1 MPIFAQNNS
10 TLPQEDLAI
19 YKIGVIGLLR
29 KILSILFLLVAGTVV
44 LMAQNQVVRISGN
57 VKDNNGEILPYATV
71 RLKDTSTGCIT
82 DYNGNFSFNGKVNGQ
97 TLVVS
102 SIGYKDYE
110 VALSSKTVFPLK
122 IVLEETSYEIDEVV
136 IKPKRERYKKKGN
149 PAVELATEIINR
161 RNEDNPFE
169 NDYVSRDRYETF
181 IIALDNFTEEKQQ
194 QAMFRKFPFLSNYVD
209 TSKVSGKPILNI
221 STREL
226 AATDFFQKRPSRQKQ
241 LVHGREWIG
250 IEDFLPDEEV
260 RASLEATLKDVDLF
274 NEKVMIMR
282 NEFVSPFADY
292 ATTYYK
298 YYLQDT
304 IWVEGE
310 KCVDLA
316 FAPRNVQSFGF
327 TGHLYITI
335 DSTHFVKWIQMNVPY
350 DINLNFV
357 EYMNLEQKFT
367 RDSEHPRL
375 LTYECITAEF
385 KLYDFIDGIYGRREV
400 FYSGYKFNDDVNLE
414 PFDHQEPVIEPQ
426 EAYGRDDEFWAQYRD
441 KEAGTDGGKNNDV
454 KEMLKELR
462 DVPAYYW
469 TEQLV
474 NLIFSGFVPVREENN
489 PFYIGPVNTIISY
502 NGMEKMR
509 IKLGGMT
516 TAYLSPHLFG
526 TGYLIYG
533 VDDNRFKYFGR
544 LEYSFP
550 EKKEQWNEFPVH
562 SLRLQYENDI
572 YQYGQQY
579 LYTNKDNALLS
590 LKRLPDNMIGYV
602 RNTEL
607 TYTRERHSGFS
618 LTASLRNRVNE
629 ATKFIPMERTDGSGP
644 VKEIMQTELEIGLRY
659 APHEK
664 FVQHKWNRKSKT
676 PEHPVFTLNHT
687 FSQAGLLGS
696 DYSIQHTEISY
707 RQRLMAAPI
716 GYFDVMLR
724 AGKIWGQAPYPLLI
738 IPNANLSY
746 TYRKETFETMTP
758 MEFVMDQHLTWD
770 VVYYM
775 NGLIF
780 NRIPLFNNL
789 KLREVLYCRGTWG
802 SLSDK
807 NNPAIDKS
815 GKIFSYPTDR
825 SKATGTVMKEPFVEI
840 GAGVENIFKLVSI
853 NWFKRMTYKNSP
865 DVDQWGLRIAVHLQ
879 Y

>member
-1 MPIFAQNNS
+1 MIS
-10 TLPQEDLAI
+10 
-19 YKIGVIGLLR
+19 LLR
-29 KILSILFLLVAGTVV
+29 KNIAVLFLLIAGTVV
-44 LMAQNQVVRISGN
+44 LYAQSITVRISGN
-57 VKDNNGEILPYATV
+57 VKDDKGNILPYATV
-71 RLKDTSTGCIT
+71 KLKNTSVGCIT
-82 DYNGNFSFNGKVNGQ
+82 DYNGNFSFNGHVDGQ

-102 SIGYKDYE
+102 SIGYQNSE

-122 IVLEETSYEIDEVV
+122 ITLKEITYEIDEVI
-136 IKPKRERYKKKGN
+136 IKPEKQKYQKKGN
-149 PAVELATEIINR
+149 PAVELATEIIER
-161 RNEDNPFE
+161 RNNDNPFN
-169 NDYVSRDRYETF
+169 NDFVSRDRYETF
-181 IIALDNFTEEKQQ
+181 VIALDNFTEEKQQ
-194 QAMFRKFPFLSNYVD
+194 QAMFRKFQFLSDYVD
-209 TSKVSGKPILNI
+209 TSKVSGKPILNV

-226 AATDFFQKRPSRQKQ
+226 AATDYFQKKPSRQKQ
-241 LVHGREWIG
+241 MVHGREWVG

-274 NEKVMIMR
+274 NEKVLIMR

-292 ATTYYK
+292 ATTYYRF
-298 YYLQDT
+298 YLQDT
-304 IWVEGE
+304 IEVEGE

-316 FAPRNVQSFGF
+316 LVPRNLQSFGF
-327 TGHLYITI
+327 TGHLYITV
-335 DSTHFVKWIQMNVPY
+335 DSTHFVKWIQLNVPY

-357 EYMNLEQKFT
+357 EYLNLEQKFD

-400 FYSGYKFNDDVNLE
+400 FYSGYKFNDDVSRE
-414 PFDHQEPVIEPQ
+414 PFTHQEPVIETN
-426 EAYGRDDEFWAQYRD
+426 EALERDEEFWAQYRNND
-441 KEAGTDGGKNNDV
+441 NGTDGGKKDNV
-454 KEMLKELR
+454 KEMLDKLR
-462 DVPAYYW
+462 DVPVYYW
-469 TEQLV
+469 TEQFI
-474 NLIFSGFVPVREENN
+474 NLLFSGFIPIKEERT
-489 PFYIGPVNTIISY
+489 PFYIGPVNTMLSY
-502 NGMEKMR
+502 NGMEVLR

-516 TAYLSPHLFG
+516 TAYLNPHWFG

-544 LEYSFP
+544 LEYSFKP
-550 EKKEQWNEFPVH
+550 KKEQWNEFPIH

-579 LYTNKDNALLS
+579 IYTNKDNALLS

-607 TYTRERHSGFS
+607 TYTLERHSGFTFTGS
-618 LTASLRNRVNE
+618 IRNRVNE
-629 ATKFIPMERTDGSGP
+629 ATRFIPMERTDGSGS
-644 VKEIMQTELEIGLRY
+644 VKEIMQTELELGLRY

-676 PEHPVFTLNHT
+676 PEYPVFTLNHT
-687 FSQAGLLGS
+687 IAQAGLLGS
-696 DYSIQHTEISY
+696 DYSIQHTEFSY
-707 RQRLMAAPI
+707 RQRLMAAPV

-780 NRIPLFNNL
+780 NRIPLINNL

-802 SLSDK
+802 SLSNQ
-807 NNPAIDKS
+807 NNPTIDTS
-815 GKIFSYPTDR
+815 GNIFSYPTDR
-825 SKATGTVMKEPFVEI
+825 SKATGTIMDEPFVEV
-840 GAGVENIFKLVSI
+840 GAGIENIFKLMSI

>member
-1 MPIFAQNNS
+1 MS
-10 TLPQEDLAI
+10 
-19 YKIGVIGLLR
+19 KILR
-29 KILSILFLLVAGTVV
+29 KATVILFLLIAGTVV
-44 LMAQNQVVRISGN
+44 VFAQNQTVRISGN
-57 VKDNNGEILPYATV
+57 VKDTKGDVLPYATI
-71 RLKDTSTGCIT
+71 RLKETSTGCIT
-82 DYNGNFSFNGKVNGQ
+82 DYNGNFSFNGKVEGQ
-97 TLVVS
+97 TLIVS
-102 SIGYKDYE
+102 SMGYQDYE

-122 IVLEETSYEIDEVV
+122 IVLKEISYELDEVIV
-136 IKPKRERYKKKGN
+136 KPEKEKYQKKGN

-161 RNEDNPFE
+161 KDDDNPFNNE
-169 NDYVSRDRYETF
+169 YVSRDRYETF
-181 IIALDNFTEEKQQ
+181 VVALDNFSEEKQR
-194 QAMFRKFPFLSNYVD
+194 QAMFRKFPFLQEYVD
-209 TSKVSGKPILNI
+209 TSKVSGKPILNV

-226 AATDFFQKRPSRQKQ
+226 AATDYYQKRPSREKQ
-241 LVHGREWIG
+241 VVHGRDWVG

-260 RASLEATLKDVDLF
+260 RAAVEVTLRDVDLF
-274 NEKVMIMR
+274 NEKVIILR

-304 IWVEGE
+304 IIVEGE

-316 FAPRNVQSFGF
+316 FVPRNLQSFGF
-327 TGHLYITI
+327 TGHLYITV

-357 EYMNLEQKFT
+357 EYMNVEQKFA
-367 RDSEHPRL
+367 RDSNHPRL

-400 FYSGYKFNDDVNLE
+400 FYSDYKFNDEVDKE
-414 PFDHQEPVIEPQ
+414 PFTHQEQVIETA
-426 EAYGRDDEFWAQYRD
+426 EAANRDQEFWAQYRN
-441 KEAGTDGGKNNDV
+441 EERETDGGKTKDV
-454 KEMLKELR
+454 KDMIARLR
-462 DVPAYYW
+462 QVPVYYW
-469 TEQLV
+469 TEQFI
-474 NLIFSGFVPVREENN
+474 NLLFSGFIPVREENT
-489 PFYIGPVNTIISY
+489 PFYIGPVNTMLSY
-502 NGMEKMR
+502 NGMEILR

-516 TAYLSPHLFG
+516 TAYLNPHLFG

-533 VDDNRFKYFGR
+533 VDDKRFKYYGR
-544 LEYSFP
+544 LEYSFKP
-550 EKKEQWNEFPVH
+550 KKEQWNEFPIH

-579 LYTNKDNALLS
+579 IYTNKDNALLS
-590 LKRLPDNMIGYV
+590 LKRLPDNMIGYI
-602 RNTEL
+602 RNAEL
-607 TYTRERHSGFS
+607 TYTLERHSGF
-618 LTASLRNRVNE
+618 TFTGTIRNRANE
-629 ATKFIPMERTDGSGP
+629 ATKFIPMEKTDGSGA
-644 VKEIMQTELEIGLRY
+644 VKEIMQTELELGLRY

-676 PEHPVFTLNHT
+676 PEQPVFTLNHT
-687 FSQAGLLGS
+687 ISKAGLLGS
-696 DYSIQHTEISY
+696 DYSIQHTEFSY

-716 GYFDVMLR
+716 GYFDVMLK
-724 AGKIWGQAPYPLLI
+724 AGKVWGQAPYPLLI

-758 MEFVMDQHLTWD
+758 MEFILDEHLTWD

-780 NRIPLFNNL
+780 NRTPLIKNL

-802 SLSDK
+802 SLSDQ
-807 NNPAIDKS
+807 NNPAIDTS
-815 GKIFSYPTDR
+815 GRIFSYPTDR
-825 SKATGTVMKEPFVEI
+825 SKATGTVMKEPFVEL
-840 GAGVENIFKLVSI
+840 GAGVENIFKIASLSF
-853 NWFKRMTYKNSP
+853 FKRMTYKNSP

>member
-1 MPIFAQNNS
+1 M
-10 TLPQEDLAI
+10 
-19 YKIGVIGLLR
+19 
-29 KILSILFLLVAGTVV
+29 FLLIAGTVV
-44 LMAQNQVVRISGN
+44 LFAQSQTVRISGN
-57 VKDNNGEILPYATV
+57 VKDTKGDVLPYATI
-71 RLKDTSTGCIT
+71 RLKETSTGCIT
-82 DYNGNFSFNGKVNGQ
+82 DYNGNFSFNGKVEGQ
-97 TLVVS
+97 TLIVS
-102 SIGYKDYE
+102 SMGYQDYE

-122 IVLEETSYEIDEVV
+122 IVLKEISYELDEVIV
-136 IKPKRERYKKKGN
+136 KPEKEKYQKKGN
-149 PAVELATEIINR
+149 PAVELATEIIDR
-161 RNEDNPFE
+161 KDDDNPFNNE
-169 NDYVSRDRYETF
+169 YVSRDRYETF
-181 IIALDNFTEEKQQ
+181 VVALDNFSEEKQR
-194 QAMFRKFPFLSNYVD
+194 QAMFRKFPFLQEYVD
-209 TSKVSGKPILNI
+209 TSKVSGKPILNV

-226 AATDFFQKRPSRQKQ
+226 AATDYYQKRPSREKQ
-241 LVHGREWIG
+241 VVHGRDWVG

-260 RASLEATLKDVDLF
+260 RAAVEVTLRDVDLF
-274 NEKVMIMR
+274 NEKVIILR

-304 IWVEGE
+304 IIVEGE

-316 FAPRNVQSFGF
+316 FVPRNLQSFGF
-327 TGHLYITI
+327 TGHLYITV

-357 EYMNLEQKFT
+357 EYMNVEQKFA
-367 RDSEHPRL
+367 RDSNHPRL

-400 FYSGYKFNDDVNLE
+400 FYSDYKFDDEVDKE
-414 PFDHQEPVIEPQ
+414 PFTHQEQIIETA
-426 EAYGRDDEFWAQYRD
+426 EAANRDQEFWAQYRND
-441 KEAGTDGGKNNDV
+441 ERGTDGGKTKDV
-454 KEMLKELR
+454 KDMIARLR
-462 DVPAYYW
+462 QVPIYYW
-469 TEQLV
+469 TEQFI
-474 NLIFSGFVPVREENN
+474 NLLFSGFIPVREENT
-489 PFYIGPVNTIISY
+489 PFYIGPVNTMLSY
-502 NGMEKMR
+502 NGMEILR

-516 TAYLSPHLFG
+516 TAYLNPHLFG

-533 VDDNRFKYFGR
+533 VDDKRFKYYGR
-544 LEYSFP
+544 LEYSFKP
-550 EKKEQWNEFPVH
+550 KKEQWNEFPIH

-579 LYTNKDNALLS
+579 IYTNKDNALLS
-590 LKRLPDNMIGYV
+590 LKRLPDNMIGYI
-602 RNTEL
+602 RNAEL
-607 TYTRERHSGFS
+607 TYTLERHSGF
-618 LTASLRNRVNE
+618 TFTGTIRNRVNE
-629 ATKFIPMERTDGSGP
+629 ATKFIPMEKTDGSGA
-644 VKEIMQTELEIGLRY
+644 VKEIMQTELELGLRY

-676 PEHPVFTLNHT
+676 PEQPVFTLNHT
-687 FSQAGLLGS
+687 ISKAGLLGS
-696 DYSIQHTEISY
+696 DYSIQHTEFSY

-716 GYFDVMLR
+716 GYFDVMLK
-724 AGKIWGQAPYPLLI
+724 AGKVWGQAPYPLLI

-758 MEFVMDQHLTWD
+758 MEFILDEHLTWD

-780 NRIPLFNNL
+780 NRTPLIKNL

-802 SLSDK
+802 SLSDQ
-807 NNPAIDKS
+807 NNPAIDTS

-825 SKATGTVMKEPFVEI
+825 SKATGTLMKEPFVEL
-840 GAGVENIFKLVSI
+840 GAGVENIFKIASLSF
-853 NWFKRMTYKNSP
+853 FKRMTYKNSP

>member
-1 MPIFAQNNS
+1 MS
-10 TLPQEDLAI
+10 
-19 YKIGVIGLLR
+19 KILR
-29 KILSILFLLVAGTVV
+29 KATVILFLLIAGTVV
-44 LMAQNQVVRISGN
+44 LFAQSQTVRISGN
-57 VKDNNGEILPYATV
+57 VKDTKGDVLPYATI
-71 RLKDTSTGCIT
+71 RLKETSTGCIT
-82 DYNGNFSFNGKVNGQ
+82 DYNGNFSFNGKVEGQ
-97 TLVVS
+97 TLIVS
-102 SIGYKDYE
+102 SMGYQDYE

-122 IVLEETSYEIDEVV
+122 IVLKEISYELDEVIV
-136 IKPKRERYKKKGN
+136 KPEKEKYQKKGN
-149 PAVELATEIINR
+149 PAVELATEIIDR
-161 RNEDNPFE
+161 KDDDNPFNNE
-169 NDYVSRDRYETF
+169 YVSRDRYETF
-181 IIALDNFTEEKQQ
+181 VVALDNFSEEKQR
-194 QAMFRKFPFLSNYVD
+194 QAMFRKFPFLQEYVD
-209 TSKVSGKPILNI
+209 TSKVSGKPILNV

-226 AATDFFQKRPSRQKQ
+226 AATDYYQKRPSREKQ
-241 LVHGREWIG
+241 VVHGRDWVG

-260 RASLEATLKDVDLF
+260 RAAVEVTLRDVDLF
-274 NEKVMIMR
+274 NEKVIILR

-304 IWVEGE
+304 IIVEGE

-316 FAPRNVQSFGF
+316 FVPRNLQSFGF
-327 TGHLYITI
+327 TGHLYITV

-357 EYMNLEQKFT
+357 EYMNVEQKFA
-367 RDSEHPRL
+367 RDSNHPRL

-400 FYSGYKFNDDVNLE
+400 FYSDYKFDDEVDKE
-414 PFDHQEPVIEPQ
+414 PFTHQEQIIETA
-426 EAYGRDDEFWAQYRD
+426 EAANRDQEFWAQYRND
-441 KEAGTDGGKNNDV
+441 ERGTDGGKTKDV
-454 KEMLKELR
+454 KDMIARLR
-462 DVPAYYW
+462 QVPIYYW
-469 TEQLV
+469 TEQFI
-474 NLIFSGFVPVREENN
+474 NLLFSGFIPVREENT
-489 PFYIGPVNTIISY
+489 PFYIGPVNTMLSY
-502 NGMEKMR
+502 NGMEILR

-516 TAYLSPHLFG
+516 TAYLNPHLFG

-533 VDDNRFKYFGR
+533 VDDKRFKYYGR
-544 LEYSFP
+544 LEYSFKP
-550 EKKEQWNEFPVH
+550 KKEQWNEFPIH

-579 LYTNKDNALLS
+579 IYTNKDNALLS
-590 LKRLPDNMIGYV
+590 LKRLPDNMIGYI
-602 RNTEL
+602 RNAEL
-607 TYTRERHSGFS
+607 TYTLERHSGF
-618 LTASLRNRVNE
+618 TFTGTIRNRVNE
-629 ATKFIPMERTDGSGP
+629 ATKFIPMEKTDGSGA
-644 VKEIMQTELEIGLRY
+644 VKEIMQTELELGLRY

-676 PEHPVFTLNHT
+676 PEQPVFTLNHT
-687 FSQAGLLGS
+687 ISKAGLLGS
-696 DYSIQHTEISY
+696 DYSIQHTEFSY

-716 GYFDVMLR
+716 GYFDVMLK
-724 AGKIWGQAPYPLLI
+724 AGKVWGQAPYPLLI

-758 MEFVMDQHLTWD
+758 MEFILDEHLTWD

-780 NRIPLFNNL
+780 NRTPLIKNL

-802 SLSDK
+802 SLSDQ
-807 NNPAIDKS
+807 NNPAIDTS

-825 SKATGTVMKEPFVEI
+825 SKATGTLMKEPFVEL
-840 GAGVENIFKLVSI
+840 GAGVENIFKIASLSF
-853 NWFKRMTYKNSP
+853 FKRMTYKNSP

>member
-1 MPIFAQNNS
+1 MTS
-10 TLPQEDLAI
+10 
-19 YKIGVIGLLR
+19 LLR
-29 KILSILFLLVAGTVV
+29 RNITVLFLLIAGTVV
-44 LMAQNQVVRISGN
+44 LCAQSTIIRISGN
-57 VKDNNGEILPYATV
+57 VKDDKGNILPYATV
-71 RLKDTSTGCIT
+71 KLKNTSVGCIT
-82 DYNGNFSFNGKVNGQ
+82 DYNGNFSFNGHVDGQ

-102 SIGYKDYE
+102 SIGYQNCE
-110 VALSSKTVFPLK
+110 VALSNKTVFPLK
-122 IVLEETSYEIDEVV
+122 VTLKEITYEIDEVI
-136 IKPKRERYKKKGN
+136 IKPQKEKYTKKGN
-149 PAVELATEIINR
+149 PAVELATEIIDRKDN
-161 RNEDNPFE
+161 DNPFN

-194 QAMFRKFPFLSNYVD
+194 QAMFRKFPFLSDYVD
-209 TSKVSGKPILNI
+209 TSKVSGKPILNV

-226 AATDFFQKRPSRQKQ
+226 AATDFYQKRPSRQKQ
-241 LVHGREWIG
+241 MVHGREWVG

-260 RASLEATLKDVDLF
+260 RASLEATLKDIDLF
-274 NEKVMIMR
+274 NEKVIIMR

-292 ATTYYK
+292 ATTYYRF
-298 YYLQDT
+298 YLQDT
-304 IWVEGE
+304 IEVEGE

-316 FAPRNVQSFGF
+316 LVPRNLQSFGF
-327 TGHLYITI
+327 TGHLYITV
-335 DSTHFVKWIQMNVPY
+335 DSTHFVKWIQLNVPY

-357 EYMNLEQKFT
+357 EYLNLEQKFE

-400 FYSGYKFNDDVNLE
+400 FYSGYKFNEDVSKE
-414 PFDHQEPVIEPQ
+414 AFSYQQPVIETS
-426 EAYGRDDEFWAQYRD
+426 EALERDEEFWAQYRNND
-441 KEAGTDGGKNNDV
+441 NGTDGGKKDNV
-454 KEMLKELR
+454 KEMLDKLR
-462 DVPAYYW
+462 DVPVYYW
-469 TEQLV
+469 TEQFI
-474 NLIFSGFVPVREENN
+474 NLLFSGFIPVKEEKT
-489 PFYIGPVNTIISY
+489 PFYIGPVNTMLSY
-502 NGMEKMR
+502 NGMEILR

-516 TAYLSPHLFG
+516 TAYLNPHWFG

-533 VDDNRFKYFGR
+533 VDDKRFKYYGR
-544 LEYSFP
+544 LEYSFEP
-550 EKKEQWNEFPVH
+550 KKEQWNEFPIH

-579 LYTNKDNALLS
+579 IYTNKDNALLS

-607 TYTRERHSGFS
+607 TYTLERHSGFTFTGS
-618 LTASLRNRVNE
+618 IRNRVNE
-629 ATKFIPMERTDGSGP
+629 ATKFIPMEKTDGSGS
-644 VKEIMQTELEIGLRY
+644 VKEIMQTELDLGLRY

-676 PEHPVFTLNHT
+676 PEYPVFTLNHT
-687 FSQAGLLGS
+687 IAQAGVLGS
-696 DYSIQHTEISY
+696 DYSIQHTEFSY

-780 NRIPLFNNL
+780 NRIPLINNL

-802 SLSDK
+802 SLSDQ
-807 NNPAIDKS
+807 NNPAIDTS

-825 SKATGTVMKEPFVEI
+825 SKATGTVMDEPFVEI
-840 GAGVENIFKLVSI
+840 GAGIENIFKLMSI

>member
-1 MPIFAQNNS
+1 MNFVRKYALVIAVIIMNVSAMYAQS
-10 TLPQEDLAI
+10 
-19 YKIGVIGLLR
+19 GL
-29 KILSILFLLVAGTVV
+29 T
-44 LMAQNQVVRISGN
+44 RIHGN
-57 VKDNNGEILPYATV
+57 VKDENGEVLPYTTV

-82 DYNGNFSFNGKVNGQ
+82 DYNGNFSFNAKADGQ
-97 TLVVS
+97 TLVVT

-110 VALSSKTVFPLK
+110 VKLTSRTSYPLK
-122 IVLEETSYEIDEVV
+122 ITLTSSAYDMEEVV
-136 IKPKRERYKKKGN
+136 IKPTRERYQKKGN
-149 PAVELATEIINR
+149 PAVELITEIINR
-161 RNEDNPFE
+161 RNEDNPFNNE
-169 NDYVSRDRYETF
+169 FVSRDRYETF
-181 IIALDNFTEEKQQ
+181 LIALDNFTEEKQQ
-194 QAMFRKFPFLSNYVD
+194 QATFRNFPFLQEYVD
-209 TSKVSGKPILNI
+209 TSQVSGKPVLNV
-221 STREL
+221 SSREL
-226 AATDFFQKRPSRQKQ
+226 AATDYFQRRPSRQKQ
-241 LVHGREWIG
+241 KVHGREWIG

-274 NEKVMIMR
+274 NDKVMIMR
-282 NEFVSPFADY
+282 NEFVSPFSDI
-292 ATTYYK
+292 ATTYYRF
-298 YYLQDT
+298 YLQDT
-304 IWVEGE
+304 LLVEGE

-316 FAPRNVQSFGF
+316 FVPRNLQSFGF
-327 TGHLYITI
+327 TGHLYITV
-335 DSTHFVKWIQMNVPY
+335 DSTHFVKWVQMNVPY

-357 EYMNLEQKFT
+357 EYMNVEQKFD

-375 LTYECITAEF
+375 LTYECITAEL

-400 FYSGYKFNDDVNLE
+400 FYSGYKFNDDVDTE
-414 PFDHQEPVIEPQ
+414 PFTHQEPIIET
-426 EAYGRDDEFWAQYRD
+426 ADALDRDSEFWAQYRSMD
-441 KEAGTDGGKNNDV
+441 DSGDGGKTQDV
-454 KEMLKELR
+454 EEMIARLR
-462 DVPAYYW
+462 EVPVYYW
-469 TEQLV
+469 TEQLI

-489 PFYIGPVNTIISY
+489 PFYIGPINTILSY
-502 NGMEKMR
+502 NGMEKLR

-516 TAYLSPHLFG
+516 TANINPHLFG

-533 VDDNRFKYFGR
+533 LDDNRFKYYGR

-550 EKKEQWNEFPVH
+550 PKKEQWNEFPVH
-562 SLRLQYENDI
+562 SIRLQYEDDI

-590 LKRLPDNMIGYV
+590 IKRLPDNMIGYV
-602 RNTEL
+602 RNSEL
-607 TYTRERHSGFS
+607 TYTLERHSGFS
-618 LTASLRNRVNE
+618 FTGVLRNRVNE
-629 ATKFIPMERTDGSGP
+629 ATRFIPMERSDGSGP
-644 VKEIMQTELEIGLRY
+644 VNEIMQTELEIGLRY

-687 FSQAGLLGS
+687 FSKAGLLGS
-696 DYSIQHTEISY
+696 DYSIQHTELSY
-707 RQRLMAAPI
+707 RQRIMAAPI

-780 NRIPLFNNL
+780 NRTPLLKKL

-815 GKIFSYPTDR
+815 GNIFFYPTDR
-825 SKATGTVMKEPFVEI
+825 SKATGTVMNEPFVEI
-840 GAGVENIFKLVSI
+840 GAGVENIFKLMSI

>member
-1 MPIFAQNNS
+1 MHYLCSVFDIRDITIYIKGVNTILRKNITLLILLITGTIAVFAQGQ
-10 TLPQEDLAI
+10 T
-19 YKIGVIGLLR
+19 
-29 KILSILFLLVAGTVV
+29 
-44 LMAQNQVVRISGN
+44 VRISGN
-57 VKDNNGEILPYATV
+57 VKDDKGEILSYAAV

-82 DYNGNFSFNGKVNGQ
+82 DYNGNFSFNGKVEGQ
-97 TLVVS
+97 TLIVS
-102 SIGYKDYE
+102 SLGYKEYE
-110 VALSSKTVFPLK
+110 VKLSSKTKFPLN
-122 IVLEETSYEIDEVV
+122 IVLQSVTYDLDEVV
-136 IKPKRERYKKKGN
+136 IKPEKERYKKKGN
-149 PAVELATEIINR
+149 PAAELANEIINR
-161 RNEDNPFE
+161 RSDDNPFNNE
-169 NDYVSRDRYETF
+169 YVSRDRYETYL
-181 IIALDNFTEEKQQ
+181 IALDNFTEEKQQ
-194 QAMFRKFPFLSNYVD
+194 QAMFRKFPFLSEYVD
-209 TSKVSGKPILNI
+209 TSKVSGKPILNV

-226 AATDFFQKRPSRQKQ
+226 AATDYYQKRPSRQKQ

-292 ATTYYK
+292 ATTYYR

-304 IWVEGE
+304 IDVEGE

-316 FAPRNVQSFGF
+316 FVPRNLQSFGF

-357 EYMNLEQKFT
+357 EYMNLEQKFA

-400 FYSGYKFNDDVNLE
+400 FYSDYKFNDDVDKE
-414 PFDHQEPVIEPQ
+414 PFTHQEHIIEPS
-426 EAYGRDDEFWAQYRD
+426 EASERDEEFWAQYRNTGT
-441 KEAGTDGGKNNDV
+441 ETDGGKHKDV
-454 KEMLKELR
+454 KEMLTQLR
-462 DVPAYYW
+462 KVPVYYW
-469 TEQLV
+469 TEQFI
-474 NLIFSGFVPVREENN
+474 NLLFSGFIPVREERT
-489 PFYIGPVNTIISY
+489 PFYIGPVNTMISY
-502 NGMEKMR
+502 NGMEKIR
-509 IKLGGMT
+509 FKLGGMT
-516 TAYLSPHLFG
+516 TAYLNPHLFG
-526 TGYLIYG
+526 TAYLIYG
-533 VDDNRFKYFGR
+533 VDDNRFKYYGR
-544 LEYSFP
+544 LEYSFEP
-550 EKKEQWNEFPVH
+550 KKEQWNEFPVH

-590 LKRLPDNMIGYV
+590 LKRLPDNMIGYI

-607 TYTRERHSGFS
+607 TYTQERHSGF
-618 LTASLRNRVNE
+618 TFTGIIRNRVNE
-629 ATKFIPMERTDGSGP
+629 ATKFIPMQRNDGSGP

-676 PEHPVFTLNHT
+676 PEHPVFTLNH
-687 FSQAGLLGS
+687 SMSYAGVLGS
-696 DYSIQHTEISY
+696 DYSIQHTELSY

-758 MEFVMDQHLTWD
+758 MEFILDQHLTWD

-775 NGLIF
+775 NGLIL
-780 NRIPLFNNL
+780 NRTPLVKDL

-802 SLSDK
+802 SLSDM
-807 NNPAIDKS
+807 NNPAIDTS
-815 GKIFSYPTDR
+815 GKLFSYPTDR
-825 SKATGTVMKEPFVEI
+825 SKATGTVMKEPFVEV
-840 GAGVENIFKLVSI
+840 GAGIENIFKLMSI
-853 NWFKRMTYKNSP
+853 NWFKRMTYKDSP
-865 DVDQWGLRIAVHLQ
+865 DVDQWGIRIAVHLQ

>member
-1 MPIFAQNNS
+1 M
-10 TLPQEDLAI
+10 
-19 YKIGVIGLLR
+19 R
-29 KILSILFLLVAGTVV
+29 KILRKATIILFLLLAGTVV
-44 LMAQNQVVRISGN
+44 LLAQSQTVRISGN
-57 VKDNNGEILPYATV
+57 VKDTKGDVLPYATV
-71 RLKDTSTGCIT
+71 RLKETSTGCIT
-82 DYNGNFSFNGKVNGQ
+82 DYNGNFSFNGRVEGQ
-97 TLVVS
+97 TLIVS
-102 SIGYKDYE
+102 SMGYQDCE
-110 VALSSKTVFPLK
+110 VALSRNTVFPLK
-122 IVLEETSYEIDEVV
+122 IVLKETTYELDEVV
-136 IKPKRERYKKKGN
+136 IKPEKEKYQKKGN

-161 RNEDNPFE
+161 KDDDNPFNNE
-169 NDYVSRDRYETF
+169 YVSRDRYETF
-181 IIALDNFTEEKQQ
+181 VVALDNFSEEKQQ
-194 QAMFRKFPFLSNYVD
+194 QAMFRKFPFLQEYVD
-209 TSKVSGKPILNI
+209 TSKVSGKPILNV

-226 AATDFFQKRPSRQKQ
+226 AATDFYQKRPSREKQ
-241 LVHGREWIG
+241 VVHGKDWVG

-260 RASLEATLKDVDLF
+260 RAAVEVTLRDVDLF
-274 NEKVMIMR
+274 NEKVLILR

-304 IWVEGE
+304 IIVEGE

-316 FAPRNVQSFGF
+316 FVPRNLQSFGF
-327 TGHLYITI
+327 TGHLYVTV

-357 EYMNLEQKFT
+357 EYMNVEQKFA

-400 FYSGYKFNDDVNLE
+400 FYSDYKFNDAVDKE
-414 PFDHQEPVIEPQ
+414 PFIRQEQVIESA
-426 EAYGRDDEFWAQYRD
+426 EADNRDEEFWAQYRNED
-441 KEAGTDGGKNNDV
+441 KGADGGKTKDV
-454 KEMLKELR
+454 KEMIAKLR
-462 DVPAYYW
+462 QVPIYYW
-469 TEQLV
+469 TEQFI
-474 NLIFSGFVPVREENN
+474 NLLFSGFIPVREENT
-489 PFYIGPVNTIISY
+489 PFYIGPVNTMLSY
-502 NGMEKMR
+502 NGMEKLR

-516 TAYLSPHLFG
+516 TAYLNPHLFG

-533 VDDNRFKYFGR
+533 VDDKRFKYYGR
-544 LEYSFP
+544 LEYSFKP
-550 EKKEQWNEFPVH
+550 KKEQWNEFPIH
-562 SLRLQYENDI
+562 SLRIQYENDI

-579 LYTNKDNALLS
+579 IYTNKDNALLS
-590 LKRLPDNMIGYV
+590 LKRLPDNMIGYI
-602 RNTEL
+602 RNAEL
-607 TYTRERHSGFS
+607 TYTLERHSGIT
-618 LTASLRNRVNE
+618 LTGTIRNRANE
-629 ATKFIPMERTDGSGP
+629 ATKFIPMEKNDGSGA

-676 PEHPVFTLNHT
+676 PELPVFTLNHT
-687 FSQAGLLGS
+687 IAKAGLLGS
-696 DYSIQHTEISY
+696 DYSIQHTEFSY
-707 RQRLMAAPI
+707 RQRLMAAPV
-716 GYFDVMLR
+716 GYFDVMLK
-724 AGKIWGQAPYPLLI
+724 AGKVWGQAPYPLLI

-758 MEFVMDQHLTWD
+758 MEFILDEHLTWD

-780 NRIPLFNNL
+780 NRTPLLKKL

-802 SLSDK
+802 SLSDY
-807 NNPAIDKS
+807 NNPTIDTS

-825 SKATGTVMKEPFVEI
+825 SKATGTVMTEPFVEL
-840 GAGVENIFKLVSI
+840 GAGVENIFKIASI
-853 NWFKRMTYKNSP
+853 NFFKRMTYKNSP

>member
-1 MPIFAQNNS
+1 MN
-10 TLPQEDLAI
+10 AI
-19 YKIGVIGLLR
+19 LR
-29 KILSILFLLVAGTVV
+29 KMAISFVLIMIWTVDV
-44 LMAQNQVVRISGN
+44 PAQGGLTRVSGN
-57 VKDNNGEILPYATV
+57 VKDIEGEVLPYTTI
-71 RLKDTSTGCIT
+71 RLKNTSTGCIT
-82 DYNGNFSFNGKVNGQ
+82 DYNGNFSFNARVEGQ

-102 SIGYKDYE
+102 SIGYQDYE
-110 VALSSKTVFPLK
+110 LALTSRTRYPLNIILK
-122 IVLEETSYEIDEVV
+122 PTTYDLEEVV
-136 IKPKRERYKKKGN
+136 IKPGKEKYKKKGN
-149 PAVELATEIINR
+149 PAVELAEEIINR
-161 RNEDNPFE
+161 KEKENPFN

-181 IIALDNFTEEKQQ
+181 VIALDNFTEEKQSRS
-194 QAMFRKFPFLSNYVD
+194 MFRKFPFLQDYVD
-209 TSKVSGKPILNI
+209 TSLVSGKPILNV

-226 AATDFFQKRPSRQKQ
+226 AATDYFQRKPSRQKQ
-241 LVHGREWIG
+241 KVAGRDWIG

-260 RASLEATLKDVDLF
+260 RASVEATLRDIDLF
-274 NEKVMIMR
+274 NEKVLIMR

-292 ATTYYK
+292 ATTYYRF
-298 YYLQDT
+298 YLQDT
-304 IWVEGE
+304 IVVEGD

-316 FAPRNVQSFGF
+316 FVPRNLQSFGF
-327 TGHLYITI
+327 TGHLYITV

-357 EYMNLEQKFT
+357 EYMNVEQKFA

-400 FYSGYKFNDDVNLE
+400 YYSGYRFNDEVDKE
-414 PFDHQEPVIEPQ
+414 PFTHQELIIEPP
-426 EAYGRDDEFWAQYRD
+426 EAAERDDEFWAQYREQD
-441 KEAGTDGGKNNDV
+441 ENATKHSKTKDV
-454 KEMLKELR
+454 SEMLTKLR
-462 DVPAYYW
+462 QVPVYYW
-469 TEQLV
+469 TEQFI
-474 NLIFSGFVPVREENN
+474 NLLFSGFIPVKEERT
-489 PFYIGPVNTIISY
+489 PFYIGPVNTMISY
-502 NGMEKMR
+502 NGLENVR
-509 IKLGGMT
+509 FKLGGMT
-516 TAYLSPHLFG
+516 TAYLNPHLFG

-533 VDDNRFKYFGR
+533 LDNRFKYYGR
-544 LEYSFP
+544 LEYSFKP
-550 EKKEQWNEFPVH
+550 KKEQWNEFPVH
-562 SLRLQYENDI
+562 SLRLQYEDDI

-579 LYTNKDNALLS
+579 IYTNKDNALLS

-607 TYTRERHSGFS
+607 TYTQERHSGFS
-618 LTASLRNRVNE
+618 VTGVLRNRVNE
-629 ATKFIPMERTDGSGP
+629 STKFITMNRNDGSGA
-644 VKEIMQTELEIGLRY
+644 VNEIMQTELEVGLRY

-687 FSQAGLLGS
+687 MAFQGVLGS
-696 DYSIQHTEISY
+696 DYSVQHTEFSY
-707 RQRLMAAPI
+707 RQRLMAAPV

-780 NRIPLFNNL
+780 NRTPLLKNL
-789 KLREVLYCRGTWG
+789 KLREVLYFRGTWG
-802 SLSDK
+802 SLSNQ
-807 NNPAIDKS
+807 NNPNIDNS
-815 GKIFSYPTDR
+815 GNIFYYPQDR
-825 SKATGTVMKEPFVEI
+825 SKATGTVMKEPFVEV
-840 GAGVENIFKLVSI
+840 GAGVENIFKLMSI
-853 NWFKRMTYKNSP
+853 NWFKRLTYKNSP
-865 DVDQWGLRIAVHLQ
+865 DVDQWGIRIAVHLQ

>member
-1 MPIFAQNNS
+1 MTS
-10 TLPQEDLAI
+10 
-19 YKIGVIGLLR
+19 LLR
-29 KILSILFLLVAGTVV
+29 RNITVLFLLIAGTVV
-44 LMAQNQVVRISGN
+44 LCAQSTIIRISGN
-57 VKDNNGEILPYATV
+57 VKDDKGNILPYATV
-71 RLKDTSTGCIT
+71 KLKNTSVGCIT
-82 DYNGNFSFNGKVNGQ
+82 DYNGNFSFNGHVDGQ

-102 SIGYKDYE
+102 SIGYQNCE
-110 VALSSKTVFPLK
+110 VALSNKTVFPLK
-122 IVLEETSYEIDEVV
+122 VTLKEITYEIDEVI
-136 IKPKRERYKKKGN
+136 IKPQKEKYTKKGN
-149 PAVELATEIINR
+149 PAVELATEIIDRKDN
-161 RNEDNPFE
+161 DNPFN

-194 QAMFRKFPFLSNYVD
+194 QAMFRKFPFLSDYVD
-209 TSKVSGKPILNI
+209 TSKVSGKPILNV

-226 AATDFFQKRPSRQKQ
+226 AATDFYQKRPSRQKQ
-241 LVHGREWIG
+241 MVHGREWVG

-260 RASLEATLKDVDLF
+260 RASLEATLKDIDLF
-274 NEKVMIMR
+274 NEKVIIMR

-292 ATTYYK
+292 ATTYYRF
-298 YYLQDT
+298 YLQDT
-304 IWVEGE
+304 IEVEGE

-316 FAPRNVQSFGF
+316 LVPRNLQSFGF
-327 TGHLYITI
+327 TGHLYITV
-335 DSTHFVKWIQMNVPY
+335 DSTHFVKWIQLNVPY

-357 EYMNLEQKFT
+357 EYLNLEQKFE

-400 FYSGYKFNDDVNLE
+400 FYSGYKFNEDVSKE
-414 PFDHQEPVIEPQ
+414 AFSYQQTVIETS
-426 EAYGRDDEFWAQYRD
+426 EALERDEEFWAQYRNND
-441 KEAGTDGGKNNDV
+441 NGTDGGKKDNV
-454 KEMLKELR
+454 KEMLDKLR
-462 DVPAYYW
+462 DVPVYYW
-469 TEQLV
+469 TEQFI
-474 NLIFSGFVPVREENN
+474 NLLFSGFIPVKEEKT
-489 PFYIGPVNTIISY
+489 PFYIGPVNTMLSY
-502 NGMEKMR
+502 NGMEILR

-516 TAYLSPHLFG
+516 TAYLNPHWFG

-533 VDDNRFKYFGR
+533 VDDKRFKYYGR
-544 LEYSFP
+544 LEYSFEP
-550 EKKEQWNEFPVH
+550 KKEQWNEFPIH

-579 LYTNKDNALLS
+579 IYTNKDNALLS

-607 TYTRERHSGFS
+607 TYTLERHSGFTFTGS
-618 LTASLRNRVNE
+618 IRNRVNE
-629 ATKFIPMERTDGSGP
+629 ATKFIPMEKTDGSGT
-644 VKEIMQTELEIGLRY
+644 VKEIMQTELDLRLRY

-676 PEHPVFTLNHT
+676 PEYPVFTLNHT
-687 FSQAGLLGS
+687 IAQAGVLGS
-696 DYSIQHTEISY
+696 DYSIQHTEFSY
-707 RQRLMAAPI
+707 RQRLMAAPV

-780 NRIPLFNNL
+780 NRIPLINNL

-802 SLSDK
+802 SLSDQ
-807 NNPAIDKS
+807 NNPAIDTS
-815 GKIFSYPTDR
+815 GKIFSYPTER
-825 SKATGTVMKEPFVEI
+825 SKATGTVMDEPFVEI
-840 GAGVENIFKLVSI
+840 GA
-853 NWFKRMTYKNSP
+853 
-865 DVDQWGLRIAVHLQ
+865 
-879 Y
+879 

>member
-1 MPIFAQNNS
+1 MN
-10 TLPQEDLAI
+10 AI
-19 YKIGVIGLLR
+19 LR
-29 KILSILFLLVAGTVV
+29 KMAISFVLIMIWTVDV
-44 LMAQNQVVRISGN
+44 PAQGGLTRVSGN
-57 VKDNNGEILPYATV
+57 VKDIEGEVLPYTTI
-71 RLKDTSTGCIT
+71 RLKNTSTGCIT
-82 DYNGNFSFNGKVNGQ
+82 DYNGNFSFNARVEGQ

-102 SIGYKDYE
+102 SIGYQDYE
-110 VALSSKTVFPLK
+110 LALTSRTRYPLNIILK
-122 IVLEETSYEIDEVV
+122 PTTYDLEEVV
-136 IKPKRERYKKKGN
+136 IKPGKEKYKKKGN
-149 PAVELATEIINR
+149 PAVELAEEIINR
-161 RNEDNPFE
+161 KEKENPFN

-181 IIALDNFTEEKQQ
+181 VIALDNFTEEKQSRS
-194 QAMFRKFPFLSNYVD
+194 MFRKFPFLQDYVD
-209 TSKVSGKPILNI
+209 TSLVSGKPILNV

-226 AATDFFQKRPSRQKQ
+226 AATDYFQRKPSRQKQ
-241 LVHGREWIG
+241 KVAGRDWIG

-260 RASLEATLKDVDLF
+260 RASVEATLRDIDLF
-274 NEKVMIMR
+274 NEKVLIMR

-292 ATTYYK
+292 ATTYYRF
-298 YYLQDT
+298 YLQDT
-304 IWVEGE
+304 IVVEGD

-316 FAPRNVQSFGF
+316 FVPRNLQSFGF
-327 TGHLYITI
+327 TGHLYITV

-357 EYMNLEQKFT
+357 EYMNVEQKFA

-400 FYSGYKFNDDVNLE
+400 YYSGYRFNDEVDKE
-414 PFDHQEPVIEPQ
+414 PFTHQEPIIEPP
-426 EAYGRDDEFWAQYRD
+426 EAAERDDEFWAQYREQD
-441 KEAGTDGGKNNDV
+441 ENATKHSKTKDV
-454 KEMLKELR
+454 SEMLTKLR
-462 DVPAYYW
+462 QVPVYYW
-469 TEQLV
+469 TEQFI
-474 NLIFSGFVPVREENN
+474 NLLFSGFIPVKEERT
-489 PFYIGPVNTIISY
+489 PFYIGPVNTMISY
-502 NGMEKMR
+502 NGLENVR
-509 IKLGGMT
+509 FKLGGMT
-516 TAYLSPHLFG
+516 TAYLNPHLFG

-533 VDDNRFKYFGR
+533 LDNRFKYYGR
-544 LEYSFP
+544 LEYSFKP
-550 EKKEQWNEFPVH
+550 KKEQWNEFPVH
-562 SLRLQYENDI
+562 SLRLQYEDDI

-579 LYTNKDNALLS
+579 IYTNKDNALLS

-607 TYTRERHSGFS
+607 TYTQERHSGFS
-618 LTASLRNRVNE
+618 VTGVLRNRVNE
-629 ATKFIPMERTDGSGP
+629 STKFITMNRNDGSGA
-644 VKEIMQTELEIGLRY
+644 VNEIMQTELEVGLRY

-687 FSQAGLLGS
+687 MAFQGVLGS
-696 DYSIQHTEISY
+696 DYSVQHTEFSY
-707 RQRLMAAPI
+707 RQRLMAAPV

-780 NRIPLFNNL
+780 NRTPLLKNL
-789 KLREVLYCRGTWG
+789 KLREVLYFRGTWG
-802 SLSDK
+802 SLSNQ
-807 NNPAIDKS
+807 NNPNIDNS
-815 GKIFSYPTDR
+815 GNIFYYPQDR
-825 SKATGTVMKEPFVEI
+825 SKATGTVMKEPFVEV
-840 GAGVENIFKLVSI
+840 GAGVENIFKLMSI
-853 NWFKRMTYKNSP
+853 NWFKRLTYKNSP
-865 DVDQWGLRIAVHLQ
+865 DVDQWGIRIAVHLQ